1 MSEPTLAAT
10 QRDTLTRAAGRRIF
24 LSRGIRRQ
32 TLIAWLFIAPAL
44 AFYSVFVL
52 WPLALSLWYSFF
64 RWDGIGPM
72 TWKGLDNYVRVLT
85 DPRLSGTIVN
95 AFQLILYFSFLPVAL
110 ALVVASL
117 IRRIATGRLGAASRT
132 VLFLPQVIPLV
143 AAGIV
148 WKWVLAQSGVVNQ
161 LLEAVGLGSVT
172 TAWLGDFGTALPAV
186 GVIGAWVLLGLCT
199 VLLLTGMTKIDQA
212 LYESARIDG
221 ASAVQEFFAITVP
234 SLRNEIAVCL
244 TVTIIAALATFDIV
258 YVSTGGGPGF
268 ATMVPGLQ
276 IYILAFNARSVGQA
290 SALAISLVLLVL
302 LFVLPLQ
309 RLSRESDE

>member
-1 MSEPTLAAT
+1 MSEPTLAASQST
-10 QRDTLTRAAGRRIF
+10 AGSRDLGRRVS
-24 LSRGIRRQ
+24 LVRGIRRQ
-32 TLIAWLFIAPAL
+32 TLVAWLFIAPAL
-44 AFYSVFVL
+44 LFYGIFVL
-52 WPLALSLWYSFF
+52 WPLVLSVWYSFF

-72 TWKGLDNYVRVLT
+72 TWRGIDNYVRVLT

-95 AFQLILYFSFLPVAL
+95 AFQLILYFSLVPVAL

-117 IRRIATGRLGAASRT
+117 IRRIATGRLGTASRT

-148 WKWVLAQSGVVNQ
+148 WKWTLSQSGVVNQ
-161 LLEAVGLGSVT
+161 VLSAVGLGSMT
-172 TAWLGDFGTALPAV
+172 TAWLGDFNTALPAV

-199 VLLLTGMTKIDQA
+199 ILLLTGMTKIDQA

-221 ASAVQEFFAITVP
+221 ASAVQEFFSITLP

-268 ATMVPGLQ
+268 ATTVPGLQ
-276 IYILAFNARSVGQA
+276 IYILAFSARSVGQA
-290 SALAISLVLLVL
+290 SALAISLVVLVL
-302 LFVLPLQ
+302 LFVLPIQ
-309 RLSRESDE
+309 RLARTDDE

>member
-1 MSEPTLAAT
+1 MAS
-10 QRDTLTRAAGRRIF
+10 RDLGRRVS
-24 LSRGIRRQ
+24 LRKGVRRQ
-32 TLIAWLFIAPAL
+32 TVIAWLFIAPAL
-44 AFYSVFVL
+44 LFYTVFVL

-72 TWKGLDNYVRVLT
+72 TWKGIDNYVRVLT

-95 AFQLILYFSFLPVAL
+95 AFQLIVFFSFLPVAL

-117 IRRIATGRLGAASRT
+117 IRRVATGRLGTVSRT

-161 LLEAVGLGSVT
+161 VLSAVGLGSIT
-172 TAWLGDFGTALPAV
+172 TAWLGDFNTALPAV

-199 VLLLTGMTKIDQA
+199 ILLLTGMTKIDQA

-221 ASAVQEFFAITVP
+221 ASAIQEFFSITLP

-244 TVTIIAALATFDIV
+244 TITIIAALATFDIV

-276 IYILAFNARSVGQA
+276 IYILAFNGRSVGQA
-290 SALAISLVLLVL
+290 SALAISLVVLVL

-309 RLSRESDE
+309 RLSRASDE

>member
-1 MSEPTLAAT
+1 MSEPALAAD
-10 QRDTLTRAAGRRIF
+10 QRSAAARDLGRWVSR
-24 LSRGIRRQ
+24 LRGIRRQ
-32 TLIAWLFIAPAL
+32 TVIAWLFVAPAL
-44 AFYSVFVL
+44 IFYSVFVL
-52 WPLALSLWYSFF
+52 WPLALSLWYSFY
-64 RWDGIGPM
+64 RWDGVGPM
-72 TWKGLDNYVRVLT
+72 TWKGIDNYVHVLT

-95 AFQLILYFSFLPVAL
+95 AFQLILYFSFLPVGL
-110 ALVVASL
+110 ALIVASV
-117 IRRIATGRLGAASRT
+117 IRRVATGRLGTVSRT

-148 WKWVLAQSGVVNQ
+148 WKWVLAQSGIVNQ
-161 LLEAVGLGSVT
+161 VLAAVGLGSIT
-172 TAWLGDFGTALPAV
+172 RAWLGDFNTALPAV

-199 VLLLTGMTKIDQA
+199 VLLLTGMTKIDQG

-221 ASAVQEFFAITVP
+221 ASAVQEFFAITLP

-268 ATMVPGLQ
+268 ATLVPGLQ

-290 SALAISLVLLVL
+290 SALAMTLVVLVL

-309 RLSRESDE
+309 RLARESEE

>member
-1 MSEPTLAAT
+1 MSEPALVANQAAP
-10 QRDTLTRAAGRRIF
+10 RAHDQGRWVSRA
-24 LSRGIRRQ
+24 RGIRRQ

-44 AFYSVFVL
+44 LFYATFVL
-52 WPLALSLWYSFF
+52 WPLALSFWYSLF

-72 TWKGLDNYVRVLT
+72 TWKGIDNYVRVLT

-95 AFQLILYFSFLPVAL
+95 AFQLIIYFSFLPVAL
-110 ALVVASL
+110 ALVVASVS
-117 IRRIATGRLGAASRT
+117 RRIATGRLGTWSRT

-161 LLEAVGLGSVT
+161 LLTAVGLGSIT
-172 TAWLGDFGTALPAV
+172 TAWLGDFNTALPAV
-186 GVIGAWVLLGLCT
+186 GLIGAWVLLGLCMI
-199 VLLLTGMTKIDQA
+199 LLLTGMTKIDQA

-221 ASAVQEFFAITVP
+221 ASAVQEFFSITLP
-234 SLRNEIAVCL
+234 NLRNEIAVCL
-244 TVTIIAALATFDIV
+244 TITIIAALRTFDIV

-276 IYILAFNARSVGQA
+276 IYILAFNGRAVGQA
-290 SALAISLVLLVL
+290 SALAISLVVLVL

-309 RLSRESDE
+309 RLSKGSDE

>member
-1 MSEPTLAAT
+1 MSEPALVAS
-10 QRDTLTRAAGRRIF
+10 QRAAGARDQGRWVSR
-24 LSRGIRRQ
+24 LRGIRRQ
-32 TLIAWLFIAPAL
+32 TVIAWLFVAPAL
-44 AFYSVFVL
+44 IFYSVFVL
-52 WPLALSLWYSFF
+52 WPLALSLWYSFY
-64 RWDGIGPM
+64 RWDGVGPM
-72 TWKGLDNYVRVLT
+72 TWKGIDNYVRVLT

-95 AFQLILYFSFLPVAL
+95 AFQLILYFSFLPVGL
-110 ALVVASL
+110 ALIVASV
-117 IRRIATGRLGAASRT
+117 IRRVATGRLGTVSRT

-148 WKWVLAQSGVVNQ
+148 WKWVLAQSGIVNQ
-161 LLEAVGLGSVT
+161 VLAAVGLGGVT
-172 TAWLGDFGTALPAV
+172 RAWLGDFGTALPAV

-199 VLLLTGMTKIDQA
+199 VLLLTGMTKIDQG

-221 ASAVQEFFAITVP
+221 ASAVQEFFAITLP

-268 ATMVPGLQ
+268 ATLVPGLQ

-290 SALAISLVLLVL
+290 SALAISLVVLVL

-309 RLSRESDE
+309 RLARESDE

>member
-1 MSEPTLAAT
+1 MSDPSLVAT
-10 QRDTLTRAAGRRIF
+10 QSSARSRDLGRRIS
-24 LSRGIRRQ
+24 LSRGVRRQ
-32 TLIAWLFIAPAL
+32 TLVAWLFIAPAL
-44 AFYSVFVL
+44 IFYAIFVL
-52 WPLALSLWYSFF
+52 WPLALSVWYSLF
-64 RWDGIGPM
+64 RWDGVGPM
-72 TWKGLDNYVRVLT
+72 TWKGIDNYVRVLT

-95 AFQLILYFSFLPVAL
+95 AFQLIVYFSFLPVAL

-117 IRRIATGRLGAASRT
+117 IRRIATGRLGTWSRT
-132 VLFLPQVIPLV
+132 ILFLPQVIPLV

-148 WKWVLAQSGVVNQ
+148 WKWVLAQTGVVNQ
-161 LLEAVGLGSVT
+161 LLTAVGLGSLA
-172 TAWLGDFGTALPAV
+172 TAWLGDFNTALPAV

-199 VLLLTGMTKIDQA
+199 ILLLTGMTKIDQA

-258 YVSTGGGPGF
+258 YVSTGGGPGL
-268 ATMVPGLQ
+268 ATTVPGLQ

-302 LFVLPLQ
+302 LIVLPLQ
-309 RLSRESDE
+309 RLARASDE